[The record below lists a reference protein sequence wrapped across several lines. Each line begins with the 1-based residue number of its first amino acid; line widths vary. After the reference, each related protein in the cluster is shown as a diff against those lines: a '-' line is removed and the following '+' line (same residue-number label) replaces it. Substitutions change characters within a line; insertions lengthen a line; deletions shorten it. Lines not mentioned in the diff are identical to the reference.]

1 MPKEEQTKLNNQ
13 IAKSVNKDDSST
25 ETTEAE
31 RRKVRKMVKINLFFS
46 KYFKFA
52 ILIIVLAFLVASY
65 SYILKPKYNQAVEA
79 VKGNI
84 INQERVYLQQL
95 NKLNKFKQLVAVY
108 NKIPD
113 DEKDKLNS
121 LLPPDYI
128 KEQLFI
134 ELGYIIPQNGH
145 NLSYLDFKKDKE
157 IEAEQE
163 GQRRINNENEEKTA
177 RSFLD
182 DLPPDV
188 GYIDADLKTSSTS
201 YNGVKNLLKL
211 LENNLRLIDI
221 YQISFDPEG
230 EILELSFVTYYLDET
245 K

>member
-1 MPKEEQTKLNNQ
+1 MAEKEQRKLNNEV
-13 IAKSVNKDDSST
+13 ANKDKKEPSLDVS
-25 ETTEAE
+25 EAE
-31 RRKVRKMVKINLFFS
+31 RRNVRRMVKINAFFS
-46 KYFKFA
+46 KYFKFF
-52 ILIIVLAFLVASY
+52 ILIIVLSIFLASY
-65 SYILKPKYNQAVEA
+65 FYILKPKYDKAVEA
-79 VKGNI
+79 VEGNI

-95 NKLNKFKQLVAVY
+95 NKLNKFKKLVAVY
-108 NKIPD
+108 NKIPA
-113 DEKDKLNS
+113 DEKEKLNS

-145 NLSYLDFKKDKE
+145 TLSHLDFKKDKE

-163 GQRRINNENEEKTA
+163 GQRRLNTEEQEETA

-182 DLPPDV
+182 DLPPDI
-188 GYIDADLKTSSTS
+188 GYIDATLKVSSTS
-201 YNGVKNLLKL
+201 YNGIKNLLKL
-211 LENNLRLIDI
+211 LESNLRLIDI

-230 EILELSFVTYYLDET
+230 EIFELSFVTYYLKDT